1 MNRLRMIL
9 GISLLLLAN
18 PDPAAADKLPQVQSG
33 RIERLADFE
42 SSMVPP
48 RRIDVWLPDGYPAHG
63 PYAVVYMQDGQMLF
77 DATTTWNQ
85 QEWRVDEVAG
95 ALIAAGSVRPFIV
108 VGIGNAGAARHSEYF
123 PQKPFEALDADQQAA
138 LLALEREPGKP
149 LFADG
154 VYADRYLR
162 FVVEELKPAIDAR
175 FRTHRGPEHTM
186 IMGSSMGGLISLYA
200 LTEYPQVFG
209 AAACLSTHW
218 PGIFPQDR
226 NPVPDAFIEY
236 LSTTLPGPAAHRIY
250 FDHGTATLDAAYPQL
265 QQRVD
270 AVMRRK
276 GYDKS
281 NWTTRVFEGAEHTEA
296 AWSARLAEPLRFL
309 LAPATVDAERP

>member
-1 MNRLRMIL
+1 MNRPHLIL
-9 GISLLLLAN
+9 AVCVLLLAS
-18 PDPAAADKLPQVQSG
+18 PDPAAADALPQVQSG
-33 RIERLADFE
+33 RIERLTDFE
-42 SSMVPP
+42 PSLVPP
-48 RRIDVWLPDGYPAHG
+48 RPIDVWLPDGYPADG
-63 PYAVVYMQDGQMLF
+63 PYAVLYMHDGQMLF
-77 DATTTWNQ
+77 DASTTWNQ

-95 ALIAAGSVRPFIV
+95 ALIAAGKVRPFIV
-108 VGIGNAGAARHSEYF
+108 VGIGNAGDARHSEYF
-123 PQKPFEALDADQQAA
+123 PQKPFEALDADQQAT

-149 LFADG
+149 LFARG
-154 VYADRYLR
+154 TAADTYLR

-200 LTEYPQVFG
+200 LAEYPQVFG

-226 NPVPDAFIEY
+226 NPVPDAFIDY
-236 LSTTLPGPAAHRIY
+236 ISGTLPGPGAHRIY
-250 FDHGTATLDAAYPQL
+250 FDHGTATLDAAYPPL

-276 GYDKS
+276 GYDDS
-281 NWTTRVFEGAEHTEA
+281 NWTTRVFEGAEHSEA
-296 AWSARLAEPLRFL
+296 AWSARLAEPLQFL
-309 LAPATVDAERP
+309 LADPPGSR